1 MHVKKRIALNI
12 FLLLGCFTLLAQ
24 RDTINFNFRHYGF
37 ENLEENEIYNIEY
50 LSDFFEKL
58 YQLRKGAH
66 LKVNIIQVG
75 DSHIQADVLSGKV
88 RQNIQRDF
96 GNAGRGLIV
105 PGKVARTNEPSNI
118 NTSSAARWEV
128 KRIVFPEIPIPI
140 GIGGITIRTQ
150 QPLADLTIRTINY
163 PIDYRFDRLTL
174 FFKKDLATFNLAV
187 RDSANRDLAFI
198 GPFIFNSVANTAFV
212 LLPGL
217 TNEVSIKALPPTS
230 TQNHETIFGIN
241 LENGKSGTLF
251 HSIGVNGAK
260 YRHFTAATYFAEQT
274 EALHPDLVIFSLGT
288 NEALDYPFVDPQ
300 LSNQIDQLIKN
311 IKEKN
316 PGVKFI
322 LTTPPGYRWKQDRR
336 NWGLLKISETL
347 IGYAKQNNIA
357 FWDLYSVGG
366 GTHAADAY
374 QRSGLLQQDGIHFTV
389 AGYEL
394 QGNLLYQA
402 LIRGYNI
409 YVSYRH
415 P

>member
-1 MHVKKRIALNI
+1 MHVRKKIALSI
-12 FLLLGCFTLLAQ
+12 FLLPGCFTLLAQ
-24 RDTINFNFRHYGF
+24 RDTISFNFRQYGF
-37 ENLEENEIYNIEY
+37 ERLDENEIYNVEY

-58 YQLRKGAH
+58 YQLRRGAN

-75 DSHIQADVLSGKV
+75 DSHIQADVLSSKV

-96 GNAGRGLIV
+96 GNGGRGLIV

-118 NTSSAARWEV
+118 KTSSSVRWEV

-150 QPLADLTIRTINY
+150 QPQADLTIRTINY
-163 PIDYRFDRLTL
+163 PTDYRFDRLTL

-187 RDSANRDLAFI
+187 KDSAHRDIAFI

-217 TNEVSIKALPPTS
+217 TNEVSIQALAPAP
-230 TQNHETIFGIN
+230 TQNHETIFGID
-241 LENGKSGTLF
+241 LENGKPGTLF

-260 YRHFTAATYFAEQT
+260 YRHFTAAAYFAEQT

-288 NEALDYPFVDPQ
+288 NEALDYPFVDTQ
-300 LSNQIDQLIKN
+300 LSRQIDQLVKGIQAN
-311 IKEKN
+311 N

-322 LTTPPGYRWKQDRR
+322 LTTPPGYRWKQDKHNR
-336 NWGLLKISETL
+336 GLLKVRETL
-347 IGYAKQNNIA
+347 IGYARQNNIA

-366 GTHAADAY
+366 GLQAADTY
-374 QRSGLLQQDGIHFTV
+374 QKYGLLQRDGIHFTV
-389 AGYEL
+389 SGYEL
-394 QGNLLYQA
+394 QGNLFYQA